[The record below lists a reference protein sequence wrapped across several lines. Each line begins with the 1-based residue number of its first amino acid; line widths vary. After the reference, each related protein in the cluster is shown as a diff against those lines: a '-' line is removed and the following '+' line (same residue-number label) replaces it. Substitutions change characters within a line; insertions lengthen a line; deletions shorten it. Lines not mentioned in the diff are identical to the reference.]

1 MVSSASTNNSDYKQ
15 SSLKRKSHHIWPPLF
30 VDAGKKIAKTTCNL
44 LFGKDGGAKKSS
56 KHDDR
61 KDSIDVSN
69 NKASVDNDD
78 VVDLTLSDDSDANTK
93 NERSDG
99 RNVEAKK
106 GYDGKSNYS
115 GQPDHNTRFI
125 IKNEAELLA
134 ANSQEPVSPDA
145 VVDLTIDEE
154 SSKFD
159 DDGEKIKSNGAVS
172 PDAVSDEAEGPTV
185 GEEDAD
191 VVELFSMFKQGG
203 HHNVECSICKAG
215 DGGE

>member
-1 MVSSASTNNSDYKQ
+1 M
-15 SSLKRKSHHIWPPLF
+15 F

-78 VVDLTLSDDSDANTK
+78 VVDLTLSDDSDADTK

-99 RNVEAKK
+99 RNVKAKAN
-106 GYDGKSNYS
+106 DDKSNYS
-115 GQPDHNTRFI
+115 GQPDHNTPIRF

-134 ANSQEPVSPDA
+134 NNQETVSPAA

-154 SSKFD
+154 SSTFD
-159 DDGEKIKSNGAVS
+159 NDGEKIKSSAVA
-172 PDAVSDEAEGPTV
+172 PDAFSNEAVGPAV

>member
-1 MVSSASTNNSDYKQ
+1 M
-15 SSLKRKSHHIWPPLF
+15 F

-78 VVDLTLSDDSDANTK
+78 VVDLTLSDDSDADTNIT
-93 NERSDG
+93 
-99 RNVEAKK
+99 NVKAKAN
-106 GYDGKSNYS
+106 DDKSNYS
-115 GQPDHNTRFI
+115 GQPDHNTPIRF

-134 ANSQEPVSPDA
+134 NNQETVSPAA

-154 SSKFD
+154 SSTFD
-159 DDGEKIKSNGAVS
+159 NDGEKIKSNGAVA
-172 PDAVSDEAEGPTV
+172 PDAVSDEAVGPAV

>member
-1 MVSSASTNNSDYKQ
+1 M
-15 SSLKRKSHHIWPPLF
+15 F

-78 VVDLTLSDDSDANTK
+78 VVDLTLSDDSDADT
-93 NERSDG
+93 

-115 GQPDHNTRFI
+115 GQPDHNTF

-134 ANSQEPVSPDA
+134 NSQETVSPAA

-154 SSKFD
+154 SSTFD
-159 DDGEKIKSNGAVS
+159 NDGEKIKSNGAVA
-172 PDAVSDEAEGPTV
+172 PDAVSDEAVGPAV

>member
-78 VVDLTLSDDSDANTK
+78 VVDLTLSDDSDADT
-93 NERSDG
+93 

-115 GQPDHNTRFI
+115 GQPDHNTPIRF
-125 IKNEAELLA
+125 IKNEAELL

-159 DDGEKIKSNGAVS
+159 NDGEKMKSNV
-172 PDAVSDEAEGPTV
+172 
-185 GEEDAD
+185 EEDAD

-203 HHNVECSICKAG
+203 HHNVECSICRAG